1 MLLENNIK
9 SEKYYLMTNDIGMNR
24 FLLRWVEPMAL
35 NEGDI
40 LNQRIEIRCYNTE
53 SSRWLCINK
62 KELGCIS
69 LRMFKKKG
77 KHSIK
82 DKFSIV

>member
-1 MLLENNIK
+1 
-9 SEKYYLMTNDIGMNR
+9 
-24 FLLRWVEPMAL
+24 MAL

-40 LNQRIEIRCYNTE
+40 LIQRIEIRCYNTE

-69 LRMFKKKG
+69 VRMFMVKREA
-77 KHSIK
+77 
-82 DKFSIV
+82 